1 MAVLLGIDYGL
12 ARIGLAISR
21 VGLAEP
27 LLVIDNDLDPEQK
40 QAVIGPQAWQ
50 QLLAVIKH
58 EAVEQIV
65 LGVSEQHMAELS
77 LALAALLRKAQPV
90 PVATADETLSS
101 VEAKAKLQD
110 LPAHKRQGPID
121 HYAAAI
127 ILENYLEVC

>member
-1 MAVLLGIDYGL
+1 MAILLGIDYGR

-21 VGLAEP
+21 ADLAEP
-27 LLVIDNDLDPEQK
+27 LLVINNDLDPSQK
-40 QAVIGPQAWQ
+40 QAIIGPQAWQ
-50 QLLAVIKH
+50 QLLNIIKD

-65 LGVSEQHMAELS
+65 LGVSEQQMAEFS
-77 LALAALLRKAQPV
+77 LALAELLQKKQAV
-90 PVATADETLSS
+90 PVTTIDETLSS

-110 LPAHKRQGPID
+110 LPSHKRRGPID